1 MYAVFKTGGKQYKAS
16 KGDVVR
22 VEKIKADA
30 GQTVDLEEVLMV
42 RDDNDKVVVGTP
54 MVKGGKVTAK
64 VVTHGRADKI
74 RIIKFRRRKH
84 SRRTQGHRQHYTDLE
99 ITGISV

>member
-16 KGDVVR
+16 KGDVLR
-22 VEKIKADA
+22 VEKIKADT
-30 GQTVDLEEVLMV
+30 GQTVDLDQVLMV
-42 RDDNDKVVVGTP
+42 SDDDNKVVVGNP
-54 MVKGGKVTAK
+54 LVKGGKVTAK
-64 VVTHGRADKI
+64 VVAHGRADKI

-99 ITGISV
+99 ITAISA

>member
-22 VEKIKADA
+22 VEKIQADA
-30 GQTVDLEEVLMV
+30 GQTVDLDQVLMV
-42 RDDNDKVVVGTP
+42 RDDQDKVVVGTP

-64 VVTHGRADKI
+64 VVAHGRADKI

-84 SRRTQGHRQHYTDLE
+84 SRRTQGHRQYYTDLE
-99 ITGISV
+99 ITGISA

>member
-16 KGDVVR
+16 KGDVLR

-30 GQTVDLEEVLMV
+30 GQTVDIDQVLMISD
-42 RDDNDKVVVGTP
+42 DDNKVVVGNP
-54 MVKGGKVTAK
+54 LVKGGKVTAK
-64 VVTHGRADKI
+64 VVAHGRADKI

-99 ITGISV
+99 ITAISA

>member
-1 MYAVFKTGGKQYKAS
+1 MYAVFKTGGKQYKAT

-30 GQTVDLEEVLMV
+30 GQSIDLEEVLLV
-42 RDDNDKVVVGTP
+42 RGEDDKVVVGAP
-54 MVKGGKVTAK
+54 LVKGGKVTAK
-64 VVTHGRADKI
+64 VVAHGRADKI

-84 SRRTQGHRQHYTDLE
+84 SRRTQGHRQYYTDLE
-99 ITGISV
+99 ITGITG

>member
-16 KGDVVR
+16 KGDVLR
-22 VEKIKADA
+22 VEKIQADA
-30 GQTVDLEEVLMV
+30 GQTVDLDQVLMV
-42 RDDNDKVVVGTP
+42 SDDNNKVVVGNP
-54 MVKGGKVTAK
+54 LVKGGKVTAK
-64 VVTHGRADKI
+64 VVAHGRADKI

-99 ITGISV
+99 ITAISA

>member
-30 GQTVDLEEVLMV
+30 GQTVDLDQVLMV

-54 MVKGGKVTAK
+54 MVQGGKVTAT
-64 VVTHGRADKI
+64 VLAHGRADKI

-84 SRRTQGHRQHYTDLE
+84 SRRTQGHRQHYTDLQ
-99 ITGISV
+99 ITAISA

>member
-22 VEKIKADA
+22 VEKIQADA
-30 GQTVDLEEVLMV
+30 GQTVDLDQVLMV
-42 RDDNDKVVVGTP
+42 RDDQDKVVVGTP

-64 VVTHGRADKI
+64 VVAHGRADKI

-99 ITGISV
+99 ITGISA

>member
-16 KGDVVR
+16 KGDVLR
-22 VEKIKADA
+22 VEKIQADA
-30 GQTVDLEEVLMV
+30 GQTVDLDQVLMV
-42 RDDNDKVVVGTP
+42 SDDDNNVVVGNP
-54 MVKGGKVTAK
+54 VLKGGKVTAK
-64 VVTHGRADKI
+64 VVAHGRADKI

-99 ITGISV
+99 ITAISA